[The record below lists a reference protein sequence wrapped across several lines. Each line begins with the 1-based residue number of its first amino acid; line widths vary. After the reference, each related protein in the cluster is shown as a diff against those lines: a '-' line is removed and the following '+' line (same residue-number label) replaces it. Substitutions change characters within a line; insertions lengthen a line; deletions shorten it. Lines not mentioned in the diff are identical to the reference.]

1 MTNINFNYNETTPF
15 SDTCAQVSMSAAGVV
30 ETYTVP
36 GAATV
41 LYQARFAYTQN
52 SNVYVRLNA
61 APTSPPAGTTT
72 TETYSEFRPGADG
85 SKRFVK
91 GGDVLQFVTPDA
103 SAYVGVSLQILPT
116 SA

>member
-1 MTNINFNYNETTPF
+1 MTDFNVNFDGTTSF
-15 SDTCAQVSMSAAGVV
+15 SDTCAQVSMSAPGVA

-36 GAATV
+36 GAATIS
-41 LYQARFAYTQN
+41 YAARFAYTYG

-72 TETYSEFRPGADG
+72 TEAYSEFRPGADG
-85 SKRFVK
+85 SKRYVK
-91 GGDVLQFVTPDA
+91 GGDVLHFVTPDA
-103 SAYVGVSLQILPT
+103 SAYVGVSLQKLPV